1 MRPVEQTSTCSA
13 ATPSP
18 SPVSAAMRRASVRP
32 RSPVAALALPDD
44 STTAAARPSARWSR
58 LICTGAAQARL
69 VVNTPA
75 AGTAVRSSVATIA
88 RSGAPDSLIP
98 HAAPPA
104 TNPFAAV
111 TLMRPPSNWHAER
124 ALECLFCAP
133 VRGPRCSWPHPDDR
147 QAGGLGQDKQQ
158 VGVLHRAARGTLHEV
173 VDDPD

>member
-32 RSPVAALALPDD
+32 RSPVAAFALPDD
-44 STTAAARPSARWSR
+44 STTAAARPSVRCSR

-75 AGTAVRSSVATIA
+75 AGAAVRSSVATIA
-88 RSGAPDSLIP
+88 RSGAPDSLMP

-104 TNPFAAV
+104 ANPFGAV
-111 TLMRPPSNWHAER
+111 TLIAGPPSR
-124 ALECLFCAP
+124 S
-133 VRGPRCSWPHPDDR
+133 RSRPHPDDR
-147 QAGGLGQDKQQ
+147 ETGGLGQPEEQ
-158 VGVLHRAARGTLHEV
+158 VGVLHRPAGGSLDQV
-173 VDDPD
+173 VDDPEREHAAGAL